1 MKKISVAIVGY
12 GVVGKRRRKYIDLNK
27 NYHLKYITDIQ
38 FKKDFKYNNVHY
50 FRNYKKILL
59 KKIDAVFITLP
70 TYLAAKVTKEF
81 LEKNVHV
88 FCEKPPSRNLNELL
102 SVKKKILSKK
112 NIKLKY
118 GFNHRYHDSI
128 KEAKKLIEKK
138 IFGEIIN
145 IRCVYGKSKIV
156 TFDKYEWRSKRKY
169 AGGGILLDQGI
180 HLIDLIIYLTNG
192 KFNEI
197 YGFISNKY
205 WKHNVEDNAFA
216 IMRNSKGLIASIH
229 SSATQWK
236 HKFSI
241 EISLNSALVELN
253 GILSGSK
260 SYGKETLTIYHK
272 DVSSKKGSKNKEKF
286 YFKNDYSWKQEI
298 DEFAKIISHKEKVTI
313 GNINDA
319 LKVMETLEEIYNSD
333 NKWKKKFINE
343 Y

>member
-1 MKKISVAIVGY
+1 MT
-12 GVVGKRRRKYIDLNK
+12 N
-27 NYHLKYITDIQ
+27 
-38 FKKDFKYNNVHY
+38 
-50 FRNYKKILL
+50 
-59 KKIDAVFITLP
+59 
-70 TYLAAKVTKEF
+70 
-81 LEKNVHV
+81 
-88 FCEKPPSRNLNELL
+88 
-102 SVKKKILSKK
+102 
-112 NIKLKY
+112 
-118 GFNHRYHDSI
+118 
-128 KEAKKLIEKK
+128 
-138 IFGEIIN
+138 
-145 IRCVYGKSKIV
+145 
-156 TFDKYEWRSKRKY
+156 KRKY

-192 KFNEI
+192 KFNAI